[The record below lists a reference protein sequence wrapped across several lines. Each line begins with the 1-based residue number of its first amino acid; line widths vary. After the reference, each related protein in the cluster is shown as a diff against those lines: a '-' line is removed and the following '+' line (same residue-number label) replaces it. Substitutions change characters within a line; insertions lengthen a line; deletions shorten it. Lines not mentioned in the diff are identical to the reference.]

1 MSEGTGG
8 TSPAARILAL
18 AAVILAVIAL
28 MIVFAT
34 SLGGSDDES
43 SETGATGAEAC
54 NPKAGAAVDAGY
66 YIIKTGENL
75 ELIAARAC
83 SDADT
88 LAELNP
94 DIDPFALQEGACLNL
109 EPKGCKKLEEQ

>member
-8 TSPAARILAL
+8 TSPVARLLAL

-28 MIVFAT
+28 MIVFVT
-34 SLGGSDDES
+34 SLGGSDDEA

-66 YIIKTGENL
+66 YIIKPGENL

-83 SDADT
+83 TDADT

-94 DIDPFALQEGACLNL
+94 DIDPFALQAESCVNL
-109 EPKGCKKLEEQ
+109 EPKGCNKLEQ